1 MTLIQQPARN
11 RGITIDSPFA
21 QEWPVPADV
30 FERFQ
35 IHFPKQNFFFVVRRL
50 CDYPP
55 ERITNERPTPK
66 LKPYARRRVPTNV
79 SGLMSHSIHNR
90 DIHAVSNRMCALN
103 GAPGIILRLAKLR
116 FLRRMPTDR
125 RGIKQHVCSLQCRK
139 PCAFRIPLV
148 PTNQCAYAASSSIK
162 RTKSQIARREI
173 KFLIIKWIVR
183 DVHLAIN
190 PTQRAIRIENCRSV
204 VIHAGSALLK

>member
-11 RGITIDSPFA
+11 RRITIDSPVA

-30 FERFQ
+30 FECFQ
-35 IHFPKQNFFFVVRRL
+35 ISSTKQNFFFFVRRL
-50 CDYPP
+50 GDYPA
-55 ERITNERPTPK
+55 ERITNERATPK
-66 LKPYARRRVPTNV
+66 LKPCARRRVPTNV

-148 PTNQCAYAASSSIK
+148 PTNQCAYAPGSRIK
-162 RTKSQIARREI
+162 GTEPQIAGSEI
-173 KFLIIKWIVR
+173 KFFVIQWI
-183 DVHLAIN
+183 
-190 PTQRAIRIENCRSV
+190 
-204 VIHAGSALLK
+204 

>member
-11 RGITIDSPFA
+11 RGITVDSPVA
-21 QEWPVPADV
+21 QDWPVPADV
-30 FERFQ
+30 FQRFQ
-35 IHFPKQNFFFVVRRL
+35 ITFPKQNLFFVVRRL

-116 FLRRMPTDR
+116 FLRRMPADC
-125 RGIKQHVCSLQCRK
+125 RGIKQHVRSLQCRK
-139 PCAFRIPLV
+139 PRAFRIPLI
-148 PTNQCAYAASSSIK
+148 PANQRAYPSGSRIK
-162 RTKSQIARREI
+162 RAEPTVTRRE
-173 KFLIIKWIVR
+173 
-183 DVHLAIN
+183 
-190 PTQRAIRIENCRSV
+190 T
-204 VIHAGSALLK
+204 